1 MIKDLANRIEVENTI
16 LPQAFTDTDTATGST
31 IDIVGFRRVAFAVE
45 LGALS
50 AAGITI
56 TLQGQDTEGSWEDI
70 AEADLVSDSALSD
83 IETIAADADQTV
95 HKFGLKTA
103 DYQALRANV
112 DADTDSGAGDL
123 AVSVLKYKKHDEP
136 V

>member
-1 MIKDLANRIEVENTI
+1 MIKDLANRLEVENTI
-16 LPQAFTDTDTATGST
+16 IPQSFTDTDTATGAT
-31 IDIVGFRRVAFAVE
+31 VDIVGFRRVAFAVE
-45 LGALS
+45 LGSLS

-56 TLQGQDTEGSWEDI
+56 TLQGQDADGDWEDI
-70 AEADLVSDSALSD
+70 AETDLISDSALSD
-83 IETIAADADQTV
+83 IETIAASDDETI

-103 DYQALRANV
+103 NYQALRANV

-123 AVSVLKYKKHDEP
+123 AVSVLKYKKYDEP

>member
-1 MIKDLANRIEVENTI
+1 MIHDLASDIKIANTI

-31 IDIVGFRRVAFAVE
+31 IDITGFRSVVLAVE

-50 AAGITI
+50 ADGITV
-56 TLQGQDTEGSWEDI
+56 TLQGQDTSGSWEDI

-83 IETIAADADQTV
+83 IETIAASDDETV
-95 HKFGLKTA
+95 HKFGLATA
-103 DYQALRANV
+103 DYQAVRAKV
-112 DADTDSGAGDL
+112 DADTDSGAGDV
-123 AVSVLKYKKHDEP
+123 AVSVIAGNSYNEP

>member
-1 MIKDLANRIEVENTI
+1 MIKDLANSIVVENTI
-16 LPQAFTDTDTATGST
+16 IPQAFTDTDTATGAT
-31 IDIVGFRRVAFAVE
+31 VDIVGFREVVFAVE

-50 AAGITI
+50 AAGVSI
-56 TLQGQDTEGSWEDI
+56 TLQGQDQEDSWEAIDSG
-70 AEADLVSDSALSD
+70 DLISDSALTD

-95 HKFGLKTA
+95 HKFGLATA
-103 DYQALRANV
+103 KYKAVRANV

-123 AVSVLKYKKHDEP
+123 AVSVIKSNKYDEP